1 MIFMFIAFIKKN
13 MITEEKILKIK
24 SYKTWSERKK
34 IDYLLMEDS
43 FMYTNLGTDSTKTEK
58 NKVKSMSKKIYKA
71 ISQISALE
79 GYLLRAHMDEKN
91 FTNGH

>member
-1 MIFMFIAFIKKN
+1 MELMIFMFIAFIKKN

-71 ISQISALE
+71 ISQISDL
-79 GYLLRAHMDEKN
+79 
-91 FTNGH
+91 